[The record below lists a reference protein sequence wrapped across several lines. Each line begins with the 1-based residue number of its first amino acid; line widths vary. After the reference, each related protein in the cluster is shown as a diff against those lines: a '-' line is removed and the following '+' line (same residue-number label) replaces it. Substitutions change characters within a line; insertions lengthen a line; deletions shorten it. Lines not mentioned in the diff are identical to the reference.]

1 LHNQKRQKRL
11 RSGSFFNFYL
21 SVLYL
26 FFWHNILFW
35 LIDWDKVSLHS
46 RRTDKAVTVGE
57 EVVMKTEKVAL
68 VLACIVI
75 VIGIGSTSG
84 PVKEMLTQ
92 LKPQKDLAVWN
103 STPKAVKEDLRM
115 RIEKAAAKLN
125 APPVNAVVDRVWK
138 AIPGYNGLEIDVE
151 GTYRNALLLAP
162 NEPVK
167 FVYREIKP
175 QVSLNEL
182 GAQPIYRGN
191 PAKPMVSLM
200 INVAWGNEYIV
211 PMLDI
216 LDEEQVKVTFFL
228 DGSWLSKNPELAK
241 EMLKRGHEMENHA
254 YTHSNMSTLSRA
266 RATVEIEK
274 TQKLLKETL
283 GVTNQWFAPPSG
295 DFDQE
300 TVEIASS
307 LGLKTVLW
315 TVDTVDWRNPSPE
328 SVVAKI
334 TSQAEPG
341 TLVLMHP
348 TTSSS
353 KALKAMIRGIKAKG
367 LQLGAVSQTLSAER
381 LIPSDVE

>member
-1 LHNQKRQKRL
+1 
-11 RSGSFFNFYL
+11 
-21 SVLYL
+21 
-26 FFWHNILFW
+26 
-35 LIDWDKVSLHS
+35 
-46 RRTDKAVTVGE
+46 
-57 EVVMKTEKVAL
+57 MKTEKVAL
-68 VLACIVI
+68 VVACIAI
-75 VIGIGSTSG
+75 VIGIGSTQG
-84 PVKEMLTQ
+84 PVKDMLAQ
-92 LKPQKDLAVWN
+92 LKPQDDLAVWKDISKPEN
-103 STPKAVKEDLRM
+103 NDLRT
-115 RIEKAAAKLN
+115 RIETAAAKLN

-151 GTYRNALLLAP
+151 STYRNALLAP
-162 NEPVK
+162 KEPIK
-167 FVYREIKP
+167 FVYRQIEP
-175 QVSLNEL
+175 QISLNQL
-182 GAQPIYRGN
+182 GAEPIYRGN

-211 PMLDI
+211 PMLDV
-216 LDEEQVKVTFFL
+216 LDEENVKVTFFL

-254 YTHSNMSTLSRA
+254 YTHPNMSTLSRA

-274 TQKLLKETL
+274 TQKLLKESL
-283 GVTNQWFAPPSG
+283 GVTNKWFAPPSG

-334 TSQAEPG
+334 TSKAEPG

-348 TTSSS
+348 TASSS
-353 KALKAMIRGIKAKG
+353 KALRAMIRGIKAKG
-367 LQLGAVSQTLSAER
+367 LQLGTVSQTLSAER
-381 LIPSDVE
+381 LIPSNVE

>member
-1 LHNQKRQKRL
+1 
-11 RSGSFFNFYL
+11 
-21 SVLYL
+21 
-26 FFWHNILFW
+26 
-35 LIDWDKVSLHS
+35 
-46 RRTDKAVTVGE
+46 
-57 EVVMKTEKVAL
+57 MKTEKVAL

>member
-1 LHNQKRQKRL
+1 
-11 RSGSFFNFYL
+11 
-21 SVLYL
+21 
-26 FFWHNILFW
+26 
-35 LIDWDKVSLHS
+35 
-46 RRTDKAVTVGE
+46 
-57 EVVMKTEKVAL
+57 MKTEKVAL
-68 VLACIVI
+68 VVACIAI
-75 VIGIGSTSG
+75 VIGIGSTQG
-84 PVKEMLTQ
+84 PVKDMLAQ
-92 LKPQKDLAVWN
+92 LKLQEDLAVWKDI
-103 STPKAVKEDLRM
+103 SKAENNDLRA
-115 RIEKAAAKLN
+115 RIETAAAKLN

-151 GTYRNALLLAP
+151 STYRNALLAP
-162 NEPVK
+162 KEPIK
-167 FVYREIKP
+167 FVYRQIEP
-175 QVSLNEL
+175 QISLNQL
-182 GAQPIYRGN
+182 GAEPIYRGN

-211 PMLDI
+211 PMLDV
-216 LDEEQVKVTFFL
+216 LDEENVKVTFFL

-254 YTHSNMSTLSRA
+254 YTHPNMSTLSRA

-274 TQKLLKETL
+274 TQKLLKESL
-283 GVTNQWFAPPSG
+283 GVTNKWFAPPSG

-300 TVEIASS
+300 TVEIAGS

-334 TSQAEPG
+334 TSKAEPG

-348 TTSSS
+348 TAASS

-367 LQLGAVSQTLSAER
+367 LQLGTVSQTLSAER
-381 LIPSDVE
+381 LIPSNVE

>member
-1 LHNQKRQKRL
+1 
-11 RSGSFFNFYL
+11 
-21 SVLYL
+21 
-26 FFWHNILFW
+26 
-35 LIDWDKVSLHS
+35 
-46 RRTDKAVTVGE
+46 
-57 EVVMKTEKVAL
+57 MKTEKVAL
-68 VLACIVI
+68 VVACIAI
-75 VIGIGSTSG
+75 VIGIGSTQG
-84 PVKEMLTQ
+84 PVKDMLAQ
-92 LKPQKDLAVWN
+92 LKPQDDLAVWKDISKPEN
-103 STPKAVKEDLRM
+103 NDLRT
-115 RIEKAAAKLN
+115 RIETAAAKLN

-151 GTYRNALLLAP
+151 STYRNALLAP
-162 NEPVK
+162 KEPIK
-167 FVYREIKP
+167 FMYRQIEP
-175 QVSLNEL
+175 QISLNQL
-182 GAQPIYRGN
+182 GAEPIYRGN

-211 PMLDI
+211 PMLDV
-216 LDEEQVKVTFFL
+216 LDEENVKVTFFL

-254 YTHSNMSTLSRA
+254 YTHPNMSTLSRA

-274 TQKLLKETL
+274 TQKLLKESL
-283 GVTNQWFAPPSG
+283 GVTNKWFAPPSG

-334 TSQAEPG
+334 TSKAEPG

-348 TTSSS
+348 TASSS
-353 KALKAMIRGIKAKG
+353 KALRAMIRGIKAKG
-367 LQLGAVSQTLSAER
+367 LQLGTVSQTLSAER
-381 LIPSDVE
+381 LIPSNVE